1 MMLLRLILVQ
11 VKFSDLM
18 RQLGGGSRN
27 NPIRVQAICRQ
38 G

>member
-27 NPIRVQAICRQ
+27 NPIRVHAICRQ